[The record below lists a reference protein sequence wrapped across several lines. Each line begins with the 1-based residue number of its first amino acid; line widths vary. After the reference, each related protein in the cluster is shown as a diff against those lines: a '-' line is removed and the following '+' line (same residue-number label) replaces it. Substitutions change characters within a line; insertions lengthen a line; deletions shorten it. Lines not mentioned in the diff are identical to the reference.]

1 MYDDLRGRLKELA
14 KIEPADDGMGI
25 FRISA
30 EGLEIIKGLA
40 TAAEAA
46 IEDLSEQLSEQEV
59 TPEAEH
65 FIDKYADRIMGEL
78 QELKGSIKDK
88 PRWIPVT
95 ERLPEKY
102 TDVLIYYERNAW
114 PDGADY
120 PVRKREIGI
129 GFCGGPDRWH
139 VDHCSGVDG
148 LAWMPLPEPPKE
160 EA

>member
-14 KIEPADDGMGI
+14 KIELADDGMGI

-46 IEDLSEQLSEQEV
+46 IEDLSEQISEQEV

-65 FIDKYADRIMGEL
+65 FIDKYADRILGEL

-95 ERLPEKY
+95 KRLPEDLQ
-102 TDVLIYYERNAW
+102 TVLV
-114 PDGADY
+114 
-120 PVRKREIGI
+120 VRKDGGI
-129 GFCGGPDRWH
+129 YCWMYSACSPTDDVW
-139 VDHCSGVDG
+139 VDEYANAFSAYDVTH
-148 LAWMPLPEPPKE
+148 WMPLPPAPQPPKE
-160 EA
+160 ENK